1 MCKILFALHIQ
12 VQMLWI
18 YTYAFWGY
26 AQGNHFITVSFWL
39 LFFTSKH
46 HHFGVKIHILNHAN

>member
-1 MCKILFALHIQ
+1 MCKILFALYSQ

-46 HHFGVKIHILNHAN
+46 HHF